1 MSIQYSIPDYVRVS
15 AECRELLTRIFTTD
29 PSKVSF
35 SSPNIHLLLP
45 FFSEKEPLT
54 AYERNF
60 LKRITIPEIKKH
72 TWFLKK
78 LPQEMAD
85 GQALYYGDNENDEPS
100 QTVEEVM
107 RIIQAAK
114 TPAQGSKAVERSAL
128 GLGDVDDLDT
138 DVDTD

>member
-1 MSIQYSIPDYVRVS
+1 
-15 AECRELLTRIFTTD
+15 
-29 PSKVSF
+29 
-35 SSPNIHLLLP
+35 
-45 FFSEKEPLT
+45 
-54 AYERNF
+54 
-60 LKRITIPEIKKH
+60 
-72 TWFLKK
+72 
-78 LPQEMAD
+78 MAD